1 MKQLVTGILL
11 AAMVGCLG
19 GRLYFDKPTRYDIK
33 LSMLKM
39 KKHYELIQQ
48 WLDGGHP
55 EQDLTDSVN
64 QLQVEAAFLLERLPD
79 RNPVIWQE
87 TIREMQQTL
96 NFMEDSVADEQR
108 DRVAY
113 HFRNLRGTCTDC
125 HVRYRIG
132 FNF

>member
-1 MKQLVTGILL
+1 MKQLVIMILM
-11 AAMVGCLG
+11 AAMLGCLG

-48 WLDGGHP
+48 WVDGAQPG
-55 EQDLTDSVN
+55 QDLTDSIDR
-64 QLQVEAAFLLERLPD
+64 LHVEADFLLERLPD

-96 NFMEDSVADEQR
+96 NFMADSLTENQR
-108 DRVAY
+108 DRAAY
-113 HFRNLRGTCTDC
+113 HFRNLRDSCTDC